1 MCSYTSYIDLALL
14 MFRNTSPVLS
24 LPGFSQQGCQ
34 YNFCAFFAKMSVN
47 FTFPHFAILQL
58 YLLEVVHIRVI
69 IGLENSELGT
79 RHFLAC
85 NASTGNYF
93 EME

>member
-34 YNFCAFFAKMSVN
+34 YNFCAFFAKMSAN

-58 YLLEVVHIRVI
+58 YLLEVVHIRVMQCRVQVW
-69 IGLENSELGT
+69 GRGAGGEGS
-79 RHFLAC
+79 R
-85 NASTGNYF
+85 
-93 EME
+93 